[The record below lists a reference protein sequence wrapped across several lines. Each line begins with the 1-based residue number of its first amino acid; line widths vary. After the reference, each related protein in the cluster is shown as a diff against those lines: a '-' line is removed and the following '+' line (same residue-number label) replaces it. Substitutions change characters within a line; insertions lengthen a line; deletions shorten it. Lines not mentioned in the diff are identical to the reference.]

1 MLAPNP
7 DTHTR
12 DTQFKNLQVADDWEP
27 IKRHI
32 ATLHQKKVKVTM
44 KKNYI
49 LDVLNCT
56 KASLTLAENI
66 IIVIVN
72 EPLSAKKEE
81 KKSPVMRNKPGL
93 DDSIDSSSTST
104 SIIKPRKFIETPLT

>member
-1 MLAPNP
+1 
-7 DTHTR
+7 
-12 DTQFKNLQVADDWEP
+12 
-27 IKRHI
+27 
-32 ATLHQKKVKVTM
+32 
-44 KKNYI
+44 
-49 LDVLNCT
+49 
-56 KASLTLAENI
+56 
-66 IIVIVN
+66 VIVN